1 MCRTDVKNMKE
12 CKFIPVQF
20 VRLLAALVLT
30 AVLLPGCIIVK
41 GEKEEAA
48 EQSGAVAPRPSIPMS
63 EEIVRSEQ
71 GDMIAFLPDAW
82 FFMDVREKVSSSV
95 FAVAV
100 NPDYTASLVFSE
112 LRRDDALDEVF
123 GREGL
128 IGVARAS
135 FLRRER
141 KTAGLVKNTGSFDVR
156 SLGTK
161 KFGVYEYTGAND
173 AFPTRV
179 AVFRSS
185 LGNYYECT
193 LAPLPFTG
201 RTLPSK
207 EEMEK
212 IYSSVLT
219 TIDY

>member
-1 MCRTDVKNMKE
+1 MKE
-12 CKFIPVQF
+12 LVPIAH
-20 VRLLAALVLT
+20 RTAHLAVILVL
-30 AVLLPGCIIVK
+30 VVLLLPGCIIVK
-41 GEKEEAA
+41 GGKDEAE
-48 EQSGAVAPRPSIPMS
+48 EQSSAVSPKPLIPMS
-63 EEIVRSEQ
+63 EELVRSEQ
-71 GDMIAFLPDAW
+71 GDMIAFLPAAW
-82 FFMDVREKVSSSV
+82 FFMDVKDKVSSSI

-100 NPDYTASLVFSE
+100 NPDYTASLIFSE
-112 LRRDDALDEVF
+112 LRKDDALDEVY
-123 GREGL
+123 GKEGL

-135 FLRRER
+135 FLKRER
-141 KTAGLVKNTGSFDVR
+141 KTAGLVKNSGSFDVR
-156 SLGTK
+156 ALGTK
-161 KFGVYEYTGAND
+161 KFGVYEYTGIND

-179 AVFRSS
+179 AVFRSA

-212 IYSSVLT
+212 IYASVLS